1 MHVKQ
6 NVVCITTLG
15 KFIPGNCCCA
25 CAMRSVCTAP
35 GTNEMLSS
43 VGEKNLCL
51 SQTLSADRVLALLVL
66 RDLVQGVLLALGPRA
81 EGLHLLRDC
90 DHFRWFEHTT
100 KNNKKTTKTKR
111 GKTMKA
117 KRTENWVI
125 MTSFTLNNTKAES
138 GKCFSKSMTSYCYAR
153 VTCCVCLKKGHANC
167 FSQEKQYPIT
177 MPFFECLHSVLS
189 TFPFAC
195 LSCHFRDCCVNCM
208 SERQACARHRA
219 A

>member
-1 MHVKQ
+1 
-6 NVVCITTLG
+6 
-15 KFIPGNCCCA
+15 
-25 CAMRSVCTAP
+25 MRSVCTAP

-90 DHFRWFEHTT
+90 DHFRWFEHTQQ
-100 KNNKKTTKTKR
+100 KKQQKDDKNKKRKKQWKTKR
-111 GKTMKA
+111 TK
-117 KRTENWVI
+117 NWVI
-125 MTSFTLNNTKAES
+125 VTSFTLNNTKAES

-177 MPFFECLHSVLS
+177 MPFFECLHSAFLALS
-189 TFPFAC
+189 PLLAC
-195 LSCHFRDCCVNCM
+195 RCI
-208 SERQACARHRA
+208 SEIVV
-219 A
+219 